1 MMRELM
7 NWAFARSFTLP
18 EGVDM
23 GGVHA
28 DLKEGVLTLTITK
41 TPEAQPKKI
50 AIQSAAKKS

>member
-1 MMRELM
+1 
-7 NWAFARSFTLP
+7 LP

-23 GGVHA
+23 SAVHA
-28 DLKEGVLTLTITK
+28 DLKEGVLTLSVRK